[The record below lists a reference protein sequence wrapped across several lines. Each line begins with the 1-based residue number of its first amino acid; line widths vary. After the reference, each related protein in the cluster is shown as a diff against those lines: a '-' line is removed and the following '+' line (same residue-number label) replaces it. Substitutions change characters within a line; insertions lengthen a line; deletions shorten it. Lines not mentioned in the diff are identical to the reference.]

1 MDNVERLKLSN
12 SVAMKVIKNNEYPI
26 NGTTT
31 IKITMV
37 NGCATDVTLTNSTKK
52 STK

>member
-12 SVAMKVIKNNEYPI
+12 TVAMKVIKNDEYPV

-37 NGCATDVTLTNSTKK
+37 NGHATDITLANSKKK